1 MSVLTDVSLSVD
13 EILDKATQAA
23 AVFSQ
28 LDQAHTD
35 RIVRAVVRAGLEH
48 RVRLARMAQ
57 EETGIGRWQDKVV
70 KNFLATQMVY
80 DSIADLKTVGVIS
93 EDHLTGITEIAQPMG
108 PILAI
113 VPVTNPTSTVLFKVI
128 IALKSRNP
136 LIISPN
142 RQASR
147 SSCEAARICYEAALS
162 EDAPEDCIQ
171 WLTESS
177 RERTQALMSH
187 RGLALVLATGGQGL
201 VRQAY
206 SSGTPALGVGAGN
219 VPVFIEASA
228 DVPFAV
234 DQILESKTFDHGTV
248 CASEQYLILESSIA
262 QEALDCFRQRGA
274 YLVRDE
280 ELPKL
285 EEAVFD
291 RARGLMRAE
300 IVGRSPQVV
309 ARRAGFEVPPETSI
323 LLAPLAGVGEAWP
336 LSSEI
341 LAPVLAFKVA
351 SDFQEAVNLCI
362 EINFYGGIGHTVS
375 IFSNDEARIR
385 DFSLA
390 MNAGRILVNTPSSQ
404 GGVGGIFNTLEP
416 SLTLGCGTSG
426 KNITTDNV
434 SARHLLNIQRVTRRR
449 DNLKLQ
455 RMGTAILLDESKDAA
470 QIEREYRRNS

>member
-113 VPVTNPTSTVLFKVI
+113 IPVTNPTSTVLFKVI
-128 IALKSRNP
+128 IALKTRNP

-187 RGLALVLATGGQGL
+187 RSLALVLATGG
-201 VRQAY
+201 
-206 SSGTPALGVGAGN
+206 
-219 VPVFIEASA
+219 
-228 DVPFAV
+228 
-234 DQILESKTFDHGTV
+234 
-248 CASEQYLILESSIA
+248 
-262 QEALDCFRQRGA
+262 
-274 YLVRDE
+274 
-280 ELPKL
+280 
-285 EEAVFD
+285 
-291 RARGLMRAE
+291 
-300 IVGRSPQVV
+300 
-309 ARRAGFEVPPETSI
+309 
-323 LLAPLAGVGEAWP
+323 
-336 LSSEI
+336 
-341 LAPVLAFKVA
+341 
-351 SDFQEAVNLCI
+351 
-362 EINFYGGIGHTVS
+362 
-375 IFSNDEARIR
+375 
-385 DFSLA
+385 
-390 MNAGRILVNTPSSQ
+390 
-404 GGVGGIFNTLEP
+404 
-416 SLTLGCGTSG
+416 
-426 KNITTDNV
+426 
-434 SARHLLNIQRVTRRR
+434 
-449 DNLKLQ
+449 
-455 RMGTAILLDESKDAA
+455 
-470 QIEREYRRNS
+470 